1 MNRIRGAVAV
11 AVLACQFA
19 GAGTA
24 SAALRYDPRLRFR
37 TISTAR
43 FDIHYHQGEEALAQR
58 LARIAEDVATKL
70 AGSLGGASGR
80 VQVILVDQNDLP
92 NGWAT
97 PVPYNTIEITAA
109 APTADSIIGNTDDW
123 LRLVFTHEYVHIV
136 HLSRAGGWIGGLQK
150 VFGRLPVLYPN
161 LFQPIWQIEGIATWQ
176 ESAQTGAGRV
186 PAGDFRVILERASA
200 DRRLEPL
207 DRASSVTVGWPS
219 GNTPYVYGAYFHQY
233 LADRYG
239 AESLRRLTDETSRRL
254 PYFGSRAFDKVFGRS
269 LGRLWSDFEASV
281 GAGDEPQSAER
292 LTRHGYYVS
301 GPRFREYGRLLY
313 SLADAHGFPS
323 LMELDVTSQRSRA
336 VTDRFLGDHVGLAGD
351 EIVFDQ
357 IEVVRDVGRQSD
369 LYSVNL
375 RDGRTRRLSHGARAA
390 DPDVSPDGS
399 RIVFT
404 AQRADR
410 RELTLAPLAP
420 AFAFAPAALV
430 SAPDV
435 DFASPRWSPDG
446 RRIAAERRTRGGGS
460 EIVVI
465 DAATGAAQTLVASG
479 RNANPVW
486 SPDGATIYFAAA
498 TDSLPFRIFSVPA
511 EGGSARRLEGTGA
524 YAQFPAIAPD
534 GRTLAFVGYTA
545 DGYDLFSLP
554 LANARWTPAALPGSA
569 GETAAPAAPAEEPL
583 PSRPYSPAGTILP
596 RFWTPTFESDEG
608 ELVVGAAAGSF
619 DALARHGY
627 AVEAGWTT
635 ARARPD
641 WQAAYAYDRWRPTF
655 FAVLSDD
662 TDPWRGGER
671 RTVEANAGMV
681 VTSRRIRWSRTIL
694 AELHTSAE
702 TFDCDTGAA
711 GCAPAA
717 GLRVRRTSPRGGI
730 SFDTARMFGYSIS
743 PEEGGW
749 IGGTVESARAGSDG
763 SGSSLSA
770 TVDARRYV
778 RAWPRHAAIAVRGAA
793 AASWGDVPARRVFSA
808 SGNEPQPGTFRFG
821 SDAIGLIRGLADDR
835 VFGYRAA
842 VVNADYRFPIA
853 HVERGIGTL
862 PVLLKS
868 AHGAVFVDAGHA
880 WSGRFRSSDV
890 RYSVGAELSLDT
902 VLGYFAPL
910 TFTAGG
916 AWRRGPDP
924 DDRGFAAFARIGR
937 AF

>member
-1 MNRIRGAVAV
+1 MTRIGGAVAALVCLV
-11 AVLACQFA
+11 AA
-19 GAGTA
+19 AGTA
-24 SAALRYDPRLRFR
+24 ESALRYDPRLRFR
-37 TISTAR
+37 TIATAR

-58 LARIAEDVATKL
+58 LARIAEDVATTL
-70 AGSLGGASGR
+70 SGTLGRANGR

-109 APTADSIIGNTDDW
+109 SPAADSIIGNTDDW

-136 HLSRAGGWIGGLQK
+136 HLSRAGGWVGGLQK
-150 VFGRLPVLYPN
+150 VFGRLPILYPN

-186 PAGDFRVILERASA
+186 HAGDFRLILERASA

-207 DRASSVTVGWPS
+207 DRASSITVGWPS
-219 GNTPYVYGAYFHQY
+219 GTTPYAYGAYFHQY

-239 AESLRRLTDETSRRL
+239 ADSLRRLTDETAKRL

-281 GAGDEPQSAER
+281 PPRDEPAAAER
-292 LTRHGYYVS
+292 LTRHGYYVT
-301 GPRFREYGRLLY
+301 GPRFRDDGRLLY

-323 LMELDVTSQRSRA
+323 LMELDLTSKRPRA
-336 VTDRFLGDHVGLAGD
+336 IADRYLGDHVGLAGD
-351 EIVFDQ
+351 EVVFDQ

-369 LYSVNL
+369 LYSVSL
-375 RDGRTRRLSHGARAA
+375 RDGRVRRLSRGARAA

-399 RIVFT
+399 KVVFT
-404 AQRADR
+404 TQRADR
-410 RELTLAPLAP
+410 RELAIAPLAP
-420 AFAFAPAALV
+420 SFAFAPTTIV
-430 SAPDV
+430 STPDV

-446 RRIAAERRTRGGGS
+446 RRIAAERRARGGAS
-460 EIVVI
+460 DIVVI
-465 DAATGAAQTLVASG
+465 DAGTGAAQALVASG

-486 SPDGATIYFAAA
+486 SPDGGTIYFAGA
-498 TDSLPFRIFSVPA
+498 TDALPFQIFSVPA
-511 EGGSARRLEGTGA
+511 GGGPARRLEGTGA

-534 GRTLAFVGYTA
+534 GRTIAFVGYTA

-554 LANARWTPAALPGSA
+554 LANARWTPAAAS
-569 GETAAPAAPAEEPL
+569 AAPPEAVATTAPAPDPL

-627 AVEAGWTT
+627 AVEAGWTS

-641 WQAAYAYDRWRPTF
+641 WQAAYAYDRWRPTL
-655 FAVLSDD
+655 FAVFSDD

-694 AELHTSAE
+694 AELHTSTE
-702 TFDCDTGAA
+702 TFDCETGDPA
-711 GCAPAA
+711 CAPAA
-717 GLRVRRTSPRGGI
+717 GLEVRRTSPRGGV
-730 SFDTARMFGYSIS
+730 SFDTARTFGYSIS
-743 PEEGGW
+743 PEEGGRLA
-749 IGGTVESARAGSDG
+749 GTVESAHAGSA
-763 SGSSLSA
+763 GSSLSA

-793 AASWGDVPARRVFSA
+793 AASWGDATARRVFSA
-808 SGNEPQPGTFRFG
+808 SGNEPQTGGFRFG
-821 SDAIGLIRGLADDR
+821 SDAIGLMRGLADDR
-835 VFGYRAA
+835 LFGYRAA

-853 HVERGIGTL
+853 HVERGVGTL

-880 WSGRFRSSDV
+880 WSARFRSSDV
-890 RYSVGAELSLDT
+890 RYSVGAELSVDT
-902 VLGYFAPL
+902 VLGYFAPV

-916 AWRRGPDP
+916 AWRDGPDP